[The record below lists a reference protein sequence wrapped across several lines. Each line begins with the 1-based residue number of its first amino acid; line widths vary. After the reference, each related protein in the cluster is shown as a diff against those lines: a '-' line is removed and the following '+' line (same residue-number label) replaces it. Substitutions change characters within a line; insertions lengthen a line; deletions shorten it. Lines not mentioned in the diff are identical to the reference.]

1 MLFCVI
7 HVLTRQDLAAE
18 YIYDGFS
25 LCQRHM
31 EEVVKKRKA
40 RPTVSTQDV
49 IRGYEV
55 MER

>member
-1 MLFCVI
+1 MPFCVI
-7 HVLTRQDLAAE
+7 HVLTRQDLVAE

-31 EEVVKKRKA
+31 EEVVRKRKA

-49 IRGYEV
+49 IHGYEAIK
-55 MER
+55 